1 MLSDIIRI
9 AFPCLADMIAAMN
22 SPDLTQHITF
32 IIVTYNSAHVIGQ
45 CLDALPPEC
54 HTIVV
59 DNGSRD
65 DTCVRLAQYPDVEVI
80 AGHNIGYGRAANIG
94 LAKATT
100 PYAVLLNPD
109 TILCEGAIETMLAC
123 AQKHVDVGIVGA
135 RMIDY
140 QNGNKHY
147 QKNYTF
153 DDEGILYTT
162 WIVGALM
169 LFNMEIL
176 HKVGLF
182 DEKIFLFFEETDLC
196 DRMRKAGFRLAVCQT
211 AEAEHVEGSS
221 SLPSPRVTKIRSWHV
236 GWSRVHYYRK
246 HYGLAKAMRK
256 SFTKIYKNL
265 FRISGELFHPTGILL
280 ATTYETLGVLAY
292 FAGIQAFRND
302 GTARI
307 T

>member
-1 MLSDIIRI
+1 MNNSD
-9 AFPCLADMIAAMN
+9 LA
-22 SPDLTQHITF
+22 QHITS
-32 IIVTYNSAHVIGQ
+32 IIVTYNSMHTIGK
-45 CLDALPPEC
+45 CLDALPSGC
-54 HTIVV
+54 RTIVI

-65 DTCVRLAQYPDVEVI
+65 DTRVRLAQHPDVEVI
-80 AGHNIGYGRAANIG
+80 TGHNIGYGRAANVG
-94 LAKATT
+94 LAKVIT

-109 TILCEGAIETMLAC
+109 TILCDGAIEAMLAC
-123 AQKHVDVGIVGA
+123 AQKHTDVGIVGA
-135 RMIDY
+135 QMIDY
-140 QNGNKHY
+140 QNGSKHY

-153 DDEGILYTT
+153 DNEGILYTP

-182 DEKIFLFFEETDLC
+182 DKKIFLFFEETDLC
-196 DRMRKAGFRLAVCQT
+196 DRMRKAGYQLAICQT
-211 AEAEHVEGSS
+211 AEAVHDAGTSS
-221 SLPSPRVTKIRSWHV
+221 PPSEQLTKIRAWHG

-256 SFTKIYKNL
+256 SFVKIYKNL
-265 FRISGELFHPTGILL
+265 FRISGELVHPTGILL
-280 ATTYETLGVLAY
+280 ATSYETLGVLAY
-292 FAGIQAFRND
+292 FIGMQAFRND